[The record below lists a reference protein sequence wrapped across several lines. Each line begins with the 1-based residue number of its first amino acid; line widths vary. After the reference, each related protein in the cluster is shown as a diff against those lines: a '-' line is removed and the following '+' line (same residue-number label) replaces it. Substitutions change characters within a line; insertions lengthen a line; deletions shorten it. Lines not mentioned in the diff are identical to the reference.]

1 MDKRIMQLQ
10 VLNPH
15 ARVFAVEA
23 GRRNHLAAELARA
36 QRETHPGPLA
46 LAYRKGR

>member
-15 ARVFAVEA
+15 ARVFAIAA
-23 GRRNHLAAELARA
+23 GQRNHAAAELARA
-36 QRETHPGPLA
+36 QRETNRGPLA
-46 LAYRKGR
+46 LAYRKDR